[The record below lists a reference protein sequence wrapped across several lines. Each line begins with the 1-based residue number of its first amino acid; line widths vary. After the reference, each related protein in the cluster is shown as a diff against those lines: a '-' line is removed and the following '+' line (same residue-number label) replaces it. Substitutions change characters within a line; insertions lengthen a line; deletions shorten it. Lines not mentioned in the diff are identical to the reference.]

1 MARAYSLDLR
11 ERVVAAV
18 NDGQTCRSVAETYD
32 LSVSCVVKWSQ
43 RFQATGSA
51 APGKIGGHRRALLA
65 GHREFILARIA
76 DEPHITLRHLQ
87 AELADRG
94 VVVSFGTLWN
104 FVRRE
109 GLSFKKKPA
118 AQRARPA

>member
-18 NDGQTCRSVAETYD
+18 NSGQTCRAVAATYEV
-32 LSVSCVVKWSQ
+32 SVSSVVKWSQ
-43 RFQATGSA
+43 RFQTTGSP
-51 APGKIGGHRRALLA
+51 APGKIGGHRRPLLA
-65 GHREFILARIA
+65 DHRDFVLAQIA
-76 DEPHITLRHLQ
+76 AEPHITLRRLQ
-87 AELADRG
+87 SELIERG
-94 VVVSFGTLWN
+94 VAVSFGTLWN

-118 AQRARPA
+118 AKRAGPA